1 MKFPEQSQCNKMLEE
16 SASWRCSFLKE
27 KLNRRKMSCSLV
39 SHLESTH
46 IERLPALR
54 IEHLI
59 QAFSTRSG
67 IPETVATTANHQLWN
82 VGLVGYNL
90 HTLNGQTLRFISREE
105 MNSGKSSPNG
115 FGLSARL

>member
-1 MKFPEQSQCNKMLEE
+1 
-16 SASWRCSFLKE
+16 
-27 KLNRRKMSCSLV
+27 
-39 SHLESTH
+39 
-46 IERLPALR
+46 LR

-105 MNSGKSSPNG
+105 MNSGKSSRTGSDFPLVYEGDSSFN
-115 FGLSARL
+115 LRTI